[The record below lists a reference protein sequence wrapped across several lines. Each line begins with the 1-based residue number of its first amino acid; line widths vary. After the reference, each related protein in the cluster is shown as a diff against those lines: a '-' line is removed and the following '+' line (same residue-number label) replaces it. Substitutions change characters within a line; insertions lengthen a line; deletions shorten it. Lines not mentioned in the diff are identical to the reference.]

1 MGFNYE
7 YGHWTDSW
15 KVLEEFRRLQ
25 SRFDSVRTH
34 EPRAEIK
41 GDFMTLRRNIVSLSA
56 IRSAL
61 SGLLEKSYDLMQS
74 RKSGTYYKASPL
86 AAVTV
91 PRYQM
96 RTKSMM
102 HSASWFLPN
111 PTFNPDSA
119 KARSRLIPR

>member
-74 RKSGTYYKASPL
+74 RKSGISDELSYRIAKLLGNVEQYSLLNRT
-86 AAVTV
+86 AAK
-91 PRYQM
+91 
-96 RTKSMM
+96 RTAEQIS
-102 HSASWFLPN
+102 
-111 PTFNPDSA
+111 
-119 KARSRLIPR
+119 SR